1 MKNGKKKLKKA
12 MVITMRKNKNELSVA
27 DINEMKC
34 NCKKIEELVY
44 PFTYLFD
51 LVVNTGDE
59 ESLKAFQSTVN
70 QLKVMVGKAKNY
82 DVLSKIKEKE
92 YSKMTVV
99 QLRAESERLS
109 NLYDNILSEMTR
121 YAKAV
126 NNICIDSPLSEKLEL
141 IGLKLKQVD

>member
-12 MVITMRKNKNELSVA
+12 MVITMRKNKDELSVA
-27 DINEMKC
+27 AINEMKC
-34 NCKKIEELVY
+34 NCKKIEESVY

-51 LVVNTGDE
+51 LLVNTGDE
-59 ESLKAFQSTVN
+59 ELLKAFQSTVK
-70 QLKVMVGKAKNY
+70 QIKVIVGKAKNY
-82 DVLSKIKEKE
+82 DILSKIKEKE

-109 NLYDNILSEMTR
+109 NLYDNILLEMSR